1 MVQLSHPFVTTDKT
15 IALTLWTF
23 VSKVISLIFNTLS
36 RFVIA
41 FLPGG
46 KHLLISWLYLLSTVN
61 LEHKVIKSI
70 AASTFS
76 STWCIKNI
84 LETGNCRCVVSAT
97 HYWVKKDMTP
107 FNRLLIFDGPDSV
120 FSRILQWLSWVSC
133 VHNWWWAL
141 NFQRM
146 LSPIKI

>member
-1 MVQLSHPFVTTDKT
+1 MVQLSHLFVTTDKT

-23 VSKVISLIFNTLS
+23 VSKVIFLIFNTLS

-76 STWCIKNI
+76 STWRIKNI
-84 LETGNCRCVVSAT
+84 LETGNRRCVVSAT
-97 HYWVKKDMTP
+97 HYWVKKDMTS

>member
-1 MVQLSHPFVTTDKT
+1 MVQLSHPFVTTDGT

-46 KHLLISWLYLLSTVN
+46 KHLLILWLYLLSTVN

-70 AASTFS
+70 AASTFF
-76 STWCIKNI
+76 STWRIKNI

>member
-1 MVQLSHPFVTTDKT
+1 MVQLSHPFVTTDGT

-46 KHLLISWLYLLSTVN
+46 KHLLMSWLYLLSTVN

-70 AASTFS
+70 AASTFF
-76 STWCIKNI
+76 STWRIKNI

>member
-1 MVQLSHPFVTTDKT
+1 MVQLSHPFVTTDVT

-61 LEHKVIKSI
+61 LEHKVMKSI
-70 AASTFS
+70 AASTFF
-76 STWCIKNI
+76 STWRIKNI

-107 FNRLLIFDGPDSV
+107 FNCLLIFDGPDSV
-120 FSRILQWLSWVSC
+120 FSRILQWLSWISC

>member
-1 MVQLSHPFVTTDKT
+1 MVQLSHLFVTTDKT

-23 VSKVISLIFNTLS
+23 VSKVIFLIFNTLS

-76 STWCIKNI
+76 STWRIKNI

-97 HYWVKKDMTP
+97 HYWVKKDMTS

-120 FSRILQWLSWVSC
+120 LSRILQWLSWVSC